1 MTEELQNQIER
12 YLFHEMTEEEERDFT
27 ARINNDADLKE
38 EVELIAMI
46 IAATTKAGREKDASE
61 IEMLKQTSLDDI
73 RKLAKR
79 PKSKTV
85 LKTAYWFTASAA
97 VILLAF
103 IINHFYKV
111 NSEGEQLFAAYYT
124 PYHDDTGLH
133 RGGSIM
139 TDEDTA
145 LLTEAMELYTT
156 GQYAEAL
163 DAFNKIS
170 SNYSD
175 EVAIYKA
182 VCMLEIGSTDQS
194 IQLLS
199 ESMEK
204 HGEGWE
210 HYQDSQ
216 WYLAL
221 SYLKD
226 KRNND
231 AQSILEQIVTDGRFY
246 AEKADEIL
254 KRLNNS
260 R

>member
-1 MTEELQNQIER
+1 M
-12 YLFHEMTEEEERDFT
+12 
-27 ARINNDADLKE
+27 
-38 EVELIAMI
+38 
-46 IAATTKAGREKDASE
+46 
-61 IEMLKQTSLDDI
+61 
-73 RKLAKR
+73 
-79 PKSKTV
+79 
-85 LKTAYWFTASAA
+85 
-97 VILLAF
+97 
-103 IINHFYKV
+103 
-111 NSEGEQLFAAYYT
+111 
-124 PYHDDTGLH
+124 
-133 RGGSIM
+133 
-139 TDEDTA
+139 
-145 LLTEAMELYTT
+145 
-156 GQYAEAL
+156 

-199 ESMEK
+199 ESMENTVK
-204 HGEGWE
+204 DGNIIRT
-210 HYQDSQ
+210 Q

-254 KRLNNS
+254 KRLNNKADDEKHLLPVYS
-260 R
+260 VFLT